1 MKGQDW
7 CSSRE
12 EVATDKV
19 VAQEEEQPTA
29 VAKAK
34 EPRLALMQVGE
45 VETPPQEQREKIVQE
60 IVITTTVANKDTG
73 RENAHTYQTSNKIA
87 AYGNISRR

>member
-7 CSSRE
+7 RSSRE

-19 VAQEEEQPTA
+19 VAQEEERPTA

-45 VETPPQEQREKIVQE
+45 VETPPQEQ
-60 IVITTTVANKDTG
+60 
-73 RENAHTYQTSNKIA
+73 
-87 AYGNISRR
+87 